1 MFNPY
6 IGLCKFIMAVLV
18 VAIHVEP
25 FNGNMAFYY
34 NNCLARIADPMFF
47 TLSAYF
53 LFQKLLAS
61 NWDKTIFIKQIKR
74 LFMYYGVWLV
84 IYSPVIL
91 TRTWSRC
98 DSFLAFIWEVFRQ
111 IFLTG
116 PYGAL
121 WFLPALILGLILTYF
136 VGKYT
141 SSCICMAISLPF
153 FLLSVLEME
162 YFTLVKDIAWLTAA
176 NDFFCSIFGWLG
188 NGINFAWFFCALGLF
203 LATPKTEP
211 LTSEEEIRIKAERS
225 WDVKHGIG
233 GYRNFSIDL
242 RDLINFL
249 AILGMECTLIRRYN
263 LGISY
268 GVMLSLI
275 PVTYYLMRVLLQMPE
290 KLQKRTNKIQASDKP
305 NLFARIAK
313 YLQDMSLLI
322 FPLHYGIM
330 EGMEYLMR
338 NHAWYMESTTI
349 QYVAVLLI
357 TCGISTVILGLGK
370 KYAFFR
376 MFYAK

>member
-141 SSCICMAISLPF
+141 SSCICTLGVIS
-153 FLLSVLEME
+153 
-162 YFTLVKDIAWLTAA
+162 
-176 NDFFCSIFGWLG
+176 
-188 NGINFAWFFCALGLF
+188 
-203 LATPKTEP
+203 
-211 LTSEEEIRIKAERS
+211 
-225 WDVKHGIG
+225 
-233 GYRNFSIDL
+233 
-242 RDLINFL
+242 
-249 AILGMECTLIRRYN
+249 
-263 LGISY
+263 
-268 GVMLSLI
+268 GV
-275 PVTYYLMRVLLQMPE
+275 
-290 KLQKRTNKIQASDKP
+290 N
-305 NLFARIAK
+305 
-313 YLQDMSLLI
+313 
-322 FPLHYGIM
+322 
-330 EGMEYLMR
+330 
-338 NHAWYMESTTI
+338 
-349 QYVAVLLI
+349 
-357 TCGISTVILGLGK
+357 
-370 KYAFFR
+370 
-376 MFYAK
+376 

>member
-25 FNGNMAFYY
+25 FTGNLAFYY

-61 NWDKTIFIKQIKR
+61 NWDKSVFVKQIKR
-74 LFMYYGVWLV
+74 LLIYYGIWLIV
-84 IYSPVIL
+84 YAPIIL
-91 TRTWSRC
+91 PRTWARTNGVL
-98 DSFLAFIWEVFRQ
+98 DFIGQVLKQ
-111 IFLTG
+111 IFLSG

-136 VGKYT
+136 VGKHT
-141 SSCICMAISLPF
+141 TPRICLVVSLPF
-153 FLLSVLEME
+153 FLLSVLQME
-162 YFTLVKDIAWLTAA
+162 YFALVKDIAWLTAT
-176 NDFFCSIFGWLG
+176 NDFFVGIFGWLG
-188 NGINFAWFFCALGLF
+188 NGINFAWFFCAMGLY
-203 LATPKTEP
+203 LA
-211 LTSEEEIRIKAERS
+211 SERQKNSSCTRFR
-225 WDVKHGIG
+225 VHV
-233 GYRNFSIDL
+233 
-242 RDLINFL
+242 RDLINSLTIL
-249 AILGMECTLIRRYN
+249 AVECTLIRRYN

-275 PVTYYLMRVLLQMPE
+275 PVTYYLMMVLLQLPE
-290 KLQKRTNKIQASDKP
+290 VQKAHLFKKQINENITNYAGDNSNQLSHIS
-305 NLFARIAK
+305 K

-338 NHAWYMESTTI
+338 NHTWYMNSTTI
-349 QYVAVLLI
+349 QYVVVLLI
-357 TCGISTVILGLGK
+357 TFGISAAILQIGK
-370 KYAFFR
+370 QHPFFR
-376 MFYAK
+376 IFYGK

>member
-6 IGLCKFIMAVLV
+6 IGLAKFFMAVLV

-25 FNGNMAFYY
+25 FTGNAAFYY

-53 LFQKLLAS
+53 LFDKLLAS
-61 NWDKTIFIKQIKR
+61 DWNKIIFIKQIKR
-74 LFMYYGVWLV
+74 LFLYYGVWLIV
-84 IYSPVIL
+84 YAPVIL
-91 TRTWSRC
+91 PRTWTRC
-98 DSFLAFIWEVFRQ
+98 DNVLTFVWEVLRQ
-111 IFLTG
+111 IILTG

-136 VGKYT
+136 VGKNT
-141 SSCICMAISLPF
+141 TPRICMVISLPF

-162 YFTLVKDIAWLTAA
+162 YFALVKDVAWLTAA
-176 NDFFCSIFGWLG
+176 NNFFAGIFGWLG
-188 NGINFAWFFCALGLF
+188 NGINFAWFFCAMGLY
-203 LATPKTEP
+203 LA
-211 LTSEEEIRIKAERS
+211 SERQKNASCTRFR
-225 WDVKHGIG
+225 VHV
-233 GYRNFSIDL
+233 

-249 AILGMECTLIRRYN
+249 TILAVECTLIRRYN

-275 PVTYYLMRVLLQMPE
+275 PVTYYLMQVLLQLPE
-290 KLQKRTNKIQASDKP
+290 VRKARNEKKQADKMVVANSNTTHKLSHIS
-305 NLFARIAK
+305 K

-330 EGMEYLMR
+330 EGMEYVMK
-338 NHAWYMESTTI
+338 NYTWYMNSTTI
-349 QYVAVLLI
+349 QYVIVLLI
-357 TCGISTVILGLGK
+357 TFGISAVILALGK
-370 KYAFFR
+370 KYSFFR
-376 MFYAK
+376 IFYAK